1 MKRKILSILL
11 AALMLCSL
19 LPVTALADADPTAG
33 TDTENYVTLELRF
46 GESVSEIDQAAAKAV
61 YEGKKYESAS
71 AANEA
76 YMALFGVN
84 WTEKQGATGNGKPG
98 YYLNVTDQQARLRRT
113 EMCPVP

>member
-61 YEGKKYESAS
+61 YEGKNMNPLLLQMRPIWPCLESIGQK
-71 AANEA
+71 NRE
-76 YMALFGVN
+76 
-84 WTEKQGATGNGKPG
+84 
-98 YYLNVTDQQARLRRT
+98 QQAT
-113 EMCPVP
+113 ESPDII